1 MLAFLKANV
10 YNIIVIAIVLLVVF
24 LIIRKI
30 VKDKTKAGMKVVR
43 KHPEAFSLMGGAG
56 ALYAG
61 TKLLSD
67 DNLADLKQII
77 Q

>member
-30 VKDKTKAGMKVVR
+30 VKDKKAGKSAVC
-43 KHPEAFSLMGGAG
+43 GGDCSNVTQIAV
-56 ALYAG
+56 
-61 TKLLSD
+61 TKT
-67 DNLADLKQII
+67 DL
-77 Q
+77 

>member
-30 VKDKTKAGMKVVR
+30 VKDKKAGKSAVQFAAVI
-43 KHPEAFSLMGGAG
+43 AVNVTQIAV
-56 ALYAG
+56 
-61 TKLLSD
+61 TKTEL
-67 DNLADLKQII
+67 
-77 Q
+77 

>member
-30 VKDKTKAGMKVVR
+30 VKDKRQARVQFAAVIAVNVTQIAVTK
-43 KHPEAFSLMGGAG
+43 
-56 ALYAG
+56 
-61 TKLLSD
+61 T
-67 DNLADLKQII
+67 DL
-77 Q
+77 

>member
-30 VKDKTKAGMKVVR
+30 GKSAVC
-43 KHPEAFSLMGGAG
+43 GGDCSKCHANCSH
-56 ALYAG
+56 
-61 TKLLSD
+61 K
-67 DNLADLKQII
+67 N
-77 Q
+77 

>member
-30 VKDKTKAGMKVVR
+30 VKDKKAGKSEVCVGDCS
-43 KHPEAFSLMGGAG
+43 KCHANCSH
-56 ALYAG
+56 
-61 TKLLSD
+61 K
-67 DNLADLKQII
+67 N
-77 Q
+77 

>member
-30 VKDKTKAGMKVVR
+30 VKDKNKSR
-43 KHPEAFSLMGGAG
+43 
-56 ALYAG
+56 
-61 TKLLSD
+61 
-67 DNLADLKQII
+67 
-77 Q
+77 

>member
-30 VKDKTKAGMKVVR
+30 VKDKKAGKSVVY
-43 KHPEAFSLMGGAG
+43 AVIAVNAG
-56 ALYAG
+56 CKLQI
-61 TKLLSD
+61 TK
-67 DNLADLKQII
+67 ADLK
-77 Q
+77 